1 MKTYRNIELKKCLL
15 LGFCLLFLVSSCLK
29 QKDTLLGIPTKN
41 MSVYI
46 LRQMD
51 KGGETLLSK
60 DNAGVA
66 PLSGT
71 VISDAQAGNIE
82 KGKFVI
88 VQTKDGNTSGIT
100 VSLQGDPDITFVPGD
115 SLVLNIVGST
125 LKRVNGQLEI
135 INVLP
140 SKVAKVGTG
149 KTVTPVRISLNEL
162 ANNFDKYESMVVA
175 VAGADIVLQTGEP
188 QTYTGTKKMDDSSN
202 EPGTV
207 NLNTLSTAV
216 FVSEEIPLQANF
228 TGIATRIGNLLGLRI
243 RNLADVDV
251 PNGQRQE
258 TKVIITGYVTNPSG
272 SDANNEYLQMMAVED
287 INFAETPYS
296 VITCYTSYTGTWET
310 FAPVQGW
317 VTGAVDSK
325 KAGDPTSQTTKFNI
339 TSGEV
344 KAGQFFYVG
353 GAVKKINGGSST
365 DISETAVVEANRAKW
380 MRVLSYG
387 ATPWVGDDGVG
398 GGIFGALWGN
408 SEAPQGIAIFN
419 TTNVT
424 PATIPVDV
432 VFFGTFPINSTDQK
446 RLYDNSGSAELG
458 YRICNTD
465 RYLTANGEFFA
476 KGGNTYLYAP
486 ATSADATAT
495 AKFYRLGGV
504 YDKTFKMWIMPRE
517 VSEITMTTSS
527 PLSLIETG
535 TGLTTLI
542 SK

>member
-1 MKTYRNIELKKCLL
+1 MKTIHYLL
-15 LGFCLLFLVSSCLK
+15 LALLLLAISSCFK
-29 QKDTLLGIPTKN
+29 EKDTLLGVPTKN
-41 MSVYI
+41 MSIHI

-51 KGGETLLSK
+51 DGGEILLTK
-60 DNAGVA
+60 DNVGAA

-88 VQTKDGNTSGIT
+88 VQNKEGVTAGIT
-100 VSLQGDPDITFVPGD
+100 VSLQGMPDVTYIPGD
-115 SLVLNIVGST
+115 SLVLDVLGST
-125 LKRVNGQLEI
+125 LKRVGGQLEI
-135 INVLP
+135 TNVPLAKI
-140 SKVAKVGTG
+140 SKVAAG
-149 KTVTPVRISLNEL
+149 KTVSPLLVSLDEL
-162 ANNFDKYESMVVA
+162 ARNFNQYESMLVT
-175 VAGADIVLQTGEP
+175 VAGADIVLDAGEP
-188 QTYTGTKKMDDSSN
+188 QTYAGTKKMDDSSN

-216 FVSEEIPLQANF
+216 FATEEIPLVANF
-228 TGIATRIGNLLGLRI
+228 TGIAVRINNTLNMRMRSLG
-243 RNLADVDV
+243 DVNV
-251 PNGQRQE
+251 PNGQKQE
-258 TKVIITGYVTNPSG
+258 TKLIITGYVTNPSG
-272 SDANNEYLQMMAVED
+272 SDANNEYVQLMATED
-287 INFAETPYS
+287 INFAETPYA
-296 VITCYTSYTGTWET
+296 VISCYTSYTGTWET
-310 FAPVQGW
+310 SAPVKGW
-317 VTGAVDSK
+317 VTGTVDSK

-353 GAVKKINGGSST
+353 GAVKKINGSSST

-387 ATPWVGDDGVG
+387 STPWVGDDGVG

-408 SEAPQGIAIFN
+408 SEAPQGIAVFN

-424 PATIPVDV
+424 SATVPVDV
-432 VFFGTFPINSTDQK
+432 VFFGTFPTSSTDQK
-446 RLYDNSGSAELG
+446 RLYDNSGSTELG

-465 RYLTANGEFFA
+465 RYSVANGEFFA

-504 YDKTFKMWIMPRE
+504 YDRVFKMWIMPRE
-517 VSEITMTTSS
+517 VTEITMTTSS
-527 PLSLIETG
+527 SLSLIETG
-535 TGLTTLI
+535 TGLTTLL